1 VLDLFS
7 GYAGHVQADAKSVF
21 DVLFRTDS
29 CKEVGCWAHARR
41 KYWDAAFAGSAVAR
55 EALLRMGRIF
65 ELDASYKD
73 LPLHRRKEQRQQHL
87 LPHVE
92 SLLAWAEAEYA
103 RVAKVR
109 GTLRDALGYTVRQKD
124 ALRTFLQDARL
135 EMTNN
140 GSEREL
146 RQVVVGR
153 KAWLFFGSQEH
164 AESAG
169 ELMSIIASAR
179 LHKLNPQQ
187 YLTELIRVLPH
198 WPTRR
203 YLELS
208 TARWEA
214 TRERLSP
221 DELALEIGP
230 LTVPPPM
237 EQQRRAD

>member
-1 VLDLFS
+1 MEADEHAHTTLLVTQREARTSPIQDHATNPGPNPRTAMGTTLL
-7 GYAGHVQADAKSVF
+7 AGPIPGPNRETTPGWDTPTPRISHHLPGKPPGMELGEKGGRGHHV
-21 DVLFRTDS
+21 
-29 CKEVGCWAHARR
+29 
-41 KYWDAAFAGSAVAR
+41 
-55 EALLRMGRIF
+55 EALLG
-65 ELDASYKD
+65 
-73 LPLHRRKEQRQQHL
+73 
-87 LPHVE
+87 
-92 SLLAWAEAEYA
+92 WAEVEYA
-103 RVAKVR
+103 RVAGVR

-169 ELMSIIASAR
+169 ELMSLIASAR

-187 YLTELIRVLPH
+187 YLNELIRVLPH
-198 WPTRR
+198 WPTGR

-208 TARWEA
+208 PARWEA

-221 DELALEIGP
+221 AELALEIGH
-230 LTVPPPM
+230 LTVPPPL
-237 EQQRRAD
+237 EQQRGAD